1 MSIKQQNID
10 ERRTHNRL
18 PFQVKYGVVPIPKSS
33 KLGRVI
39 DISRGGFSFRYFDD
53 DALLDEVFELDI
65 LFEDDDFSLEKI
77 PCQVID
83 DRPISKNQTGKK
95 STIRRCSVK
104 FGKLM
109 PHQISQLEY
118 FIHEN
123 MAGEIFVNLYQNRT
137 FD

>member
-1 MSIKQQNID
+1 MKTKQSID
-10 ERRTHNRL
+10 ERRTHDRL

-33 KLGRVI
+33 KLGRII
-39 DISRGGFSFRYFDD
+39 DISRGGFAFRYFDSN
-53 DALLDEVFELDI
+53 ALLDKVFELDI

-77 PCQVID
+77 PCRVID
-83 DRPISKNQTGKK
+83 DRSIADNQIGKP
-95 STIRRCSVK
+95 SNMRRCSVK

-123 MAGEIFVNLYQNRT
+123 MAGEVFINLHANETYDQ
-137 FD
+137 